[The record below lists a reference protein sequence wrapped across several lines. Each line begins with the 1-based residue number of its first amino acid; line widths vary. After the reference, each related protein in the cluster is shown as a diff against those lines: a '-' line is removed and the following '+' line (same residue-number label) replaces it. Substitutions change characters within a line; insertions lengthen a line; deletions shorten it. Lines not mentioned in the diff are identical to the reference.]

1 MQLIY
6 NLIRFEPRKLQHK
19 DVREILE
26 EISDTDRRIKTGEI
40 TDQVGLETLL
50 VTIST

>member
-1 MQLIY
+1 M
-6 NLIRFEPRKLQHK
+6 K

-40 TDQVGLETLL
+40 TDQTGLETLL
-50 VTIST
+50 VKIST